1 MGSKIRG
8 LKGTRRNHRVLP
20 YSKYNN
26 KIKHNKNQSPQ
37 IFLFQINFP
46 FGKTKEVKLHSVS
59 LVGQWLPYLG
69 GVEIEPQAGLKLH
82 LQPNL
87 IYVFSGNFD
96 TVSQLSV
103 KTDFDSFFTLSLKKN
118 ITPVNGRR
126 HIHIILQVIIGDDGN
141 LEI

>member
-1 MGSKIRG
+1 MG
-8 LKGTRRNHRVLP
+8 
-20 YSKYNN
+20 
-26 KIKHNKNQSPQ
+26 
-37 IFLFQINFP
+37 
-46 FGKTKEVKLHSVS
+46 
-59 LVGQWLPYLG
+59 
-69 GVEIEPQAGLKLH
+69 IEPQAGLKLH

-118 ITPVNGRR
+118 ITPVTGRR